1 MMCSEHQRVL
11 SGEILTWS
19 ERVARQRDN
28 LDRWRG
34 AARLDEA
41 AMLADAALLLSP
53 VRRASIFVCA

>member
-19 ERVARQRDN
+19 ERAARQRDS
-28 LDRWRG
+28 LGRWHD

-41 AMLADAALLLSP
+41 AMLADAASCVLP
-53 VRRASIFVCA
+53 